1 MYGIL
6 KLITC
11 FCYDNRY
18 SVVAFCTSITITSCR
33 FKKFYYFFKLSSQ
46 YFQNDCTSFA
56 TIILCELLFDACN
69 LIFGT
74 HAWVFCTS
82 NQYKTE
88 KGLYQPK
95 L

>member
-33 FKKFYYFFKLSSQ
+33 FKKFIIFSSFQANISKMTALHLQLLFYVSFYLTLAILSSEHMLGSSVRQ
-46 YFQNDCTSFA
+46 INIKQ
-56 TIILCELLFDACN
+56 
-69 LIFGT
+69 
-74 HAWVFCTS
+74 
-82 NQYKTE
+82 K
-88 KGLYQPK
+88 KGYISRN
-95 L
+95 